1 MLFPQTG
8 RSGLK
13 RSTVSPLKDYF
24 SKQFKTKTCKDDE
37 PDKKSPSISM
47 MELRD

>member
-8 RSGLK
+8 TSGLK

-24 SKQFKTKTCKDDE
+24 PKQFKTKTCKDDE
-37 PDKKSPSISM
+37 PDKKNPSISM